1 MISRC
6 TQIFLVLLLSTLIAA
21 PAQGAAKLTAG
32 YSSISPAEWTLVT
45 ASKAKLFE
53 NNLDVATVYL
63 GGRTGIV
70 QVMIAGDIQIGQIGG
85 SAALFGKA
93 AGIAARVSVI
103 LSNAKDLGRDS
114 SLRYATFRMTG

>member
-32 YSSISPAEWTLVT
+32 NSSISPAEWTLVT

-53 NNLDVATVYL
+53 KYNWTSRRYTLA
-63 GGRTGIV
+63 
-70 QVMIAGDIQIGQIGG
+70 
-85 SAALFGKA
+85 
-93 AGIAARVSVI
+93 AARASFK
-103 LSNAKDLGRDS
+103 S
-114 SLRYATFRMTG
+114 